1 MKNFKW
7 QLAAGAALVATSALL
22 YLAHYAIFG
31 DYYHIFIYFLTDIAF
46 LPLEVLIVT
55 VIIEKFL
62 SVREAKERLE
72 KLNMV
77 IGVFFSEMG
86 THLLVRF
93 SSHDR
98 NIEQIRK
105 ELVLNPHGTDEEF
118 HAVARRIMTYEYD
131 VDISMS
137 DLKGLKAF
145 LAAKRDFMVRML
157 ENPSLLEHESFTDLL
172 FAVFHLVEELEHRD
186 DLMRL
191 PDPDVMHLRG
201 DSKRAYAA
209 LMKEWLTYM
218 KHLKGSYP
226 YLFSLAIRT
235 NPFDKD
241 ARAEVRE

>member
-1 MKNFKW
+1 MKSFKW
-7 QLAAGAALVATSALL
+7 QLAAGAALVAASALL
-22 YLAHYAIFG
+22 YIAHYAVFKDIN
-31 DYYHIFIYFLTDIAF
+31 HIFSYFLTDIAF
-46 LPLEVLIVT
+46 LPLEILIVT
-55 VIIEKFL
+55 LIIEKLL
-62 SVREAKERLE
+62 SVRETKERLE

-98 NIEQIRK
+98 NIEEIRK
-105 ELVLNPHGTDEEF
+105 ELVLDTRAADDEF
-118 HAVARRIMTYEYD
+118 QAVASRIMAYEYD

-145 LAAKRDFMVRML
+145 LVTKRDFLVRML
-157 ENPSLLEHESFTDLL
+157 ENPALLEHESFTDLL

-191 PDPDVMHLRG
+191 PDADIKHLRG

-209 LMKEWLTYM
+209 LVKEWLSYM

-235 NPFDKD
+235 NPFDKN
-241 ARAEVRE
+241 ARVEVRE

>member
-1 MKNFKW
+1 MKSFKW
-7 QLAAGAALVATSALL
+7 QLAAGAALVATSILL
-22 YLAHYAIFG
+22 YLSHYAIFRDAG
-31 DYYHIFIYFLTDIAF
+31 HIFSYFFTDLAF
-46 LPLEVLIVT
+46 LPIDILIVT
-55 VIIEKFL
+55 VIIEKLL
-62 SVREAKERLE
+62 SVRETKERLE

-93 SSHDR
+93 SSHDP

-105 ELVLNPHGTDEEF
+105 ELVLDTRGMQDEF
-118 HAVARRIMTYEYD
+118 QVAARRIMAYEYD
-131 VDISMS
+131 VDVSTS

-145 LAAKRDFMVRML
+145 LAAKRDFLVRML
-157 ENPSLLEHESFTDLL
+157 ENPALLEHESFTDLL
-172 FAVFHLVEELEHRD
+172 FAVFHLVEEFEHRD

-191 PDPDVMHLRG
+191 PDADVMHLRG

-209 LMKEWLTYM
+209 LVKEWLSYM
-218 KHLKGSYP
+218 KHLKGNYP

-241 ARAEVRE
+241 ARVEVRE